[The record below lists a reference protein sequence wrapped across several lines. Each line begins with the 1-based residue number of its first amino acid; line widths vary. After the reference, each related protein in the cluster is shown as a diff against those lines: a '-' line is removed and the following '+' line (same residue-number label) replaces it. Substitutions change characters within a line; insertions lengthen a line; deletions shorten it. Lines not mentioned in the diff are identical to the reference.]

1 MPKVVHTNT
10 KGLIQQSGEGVDLQ
24 AGLAIGV
31 QSVAAAGNN
40 SQADS
45 TAISAS
51 GGALVLVTGVVAN
64 TTTGVRLPA
73 LSSVA
78 TGQLFMIQN
87 TTANALDVFP
97 ATGDKFLTVADNAKI
112 VIAANT
118 LLICVKAD
126 GDKWVGC
133 ETSAMSA

>member
-31 QSVAAAGNN
+31 QSVAAAGND
-40 SQADS
+40 SQANS

-51 GGALVLVTGVVAN
+51 GGALVLVTGVGAGA
-64 TTTGVRLPA
+64 TGVRLPA

-112 VIAANT
+112 IIAGNT

>member
-51 GGALVLVTGVVAN
+51 GGALVLVSASN
-64 TTTGVRLPA
+64 DAKGVRLPA

-87 TTANALDVFP
+87 TVSGFTLKVYP
-97 ATGDKFLTVADNAKI
+97 ATGDKFLTVDDNVHI
-112 VIAANT
+112 EVAAST

-133 ETSAMSA
+133 ETLAMTGA

>member
-31 QSVAAAGNN
+31 QSVAAAGD
-40 SQADS
+40 SQA
-45 TAISAS
+45 TATAVSAS
-51 GGALVLVTGVVAN
+51 GGALVLVSASDN
-64 TTTGVRLPA
+64 TKGVRLPA

-87 TTANALDVFP
+87 TISNKMLKVYP
-97 ATGDKFLTVADNAKI
+97 ATGDKFLTVNDNVHI
-112 VIAANT
+112 EVAAST

-133 ETSAMSA
+133 ETLAMTGA